1 MINVIETKAEEKTVL
16 FEDLKVGDI
25 YRDEDGLI
33 CIKTSNDD
41 RAEYNSLTYGYI
53 EVGCWEP
60 TFESFNVEVFP
71 IDADLVIK

>member
-1 MINVIETKAEEKTVL
+1 MMNVIETKAEKKIVV
-16 FEDLKVGDI
+16 FGDLKIGDI

-33 CIKTSNDD
+33 CIKTSNKDNG
-41 RAEYNSLTYGYI
+41 EFNSLTYEYT

-60 TFESFNVEVFP
+60 TFESFGVKVFP